1 MKADKHQIHHVNSII
16 TLFTVYLNGRFAV
29 HTESPSSTMS
39 FGRKGYRVVV

>member
-1 MKADKHQIHHVNSII
+1 MKADKYQIHHVNSVM

-39 FGRKGYRVVV
+39 FWRKGYEVVV